1 VVVRGALG
9 TFFRGGNAAKTNR
22 AVRNEKGA
30 HMKLKFIVAVVVV
43 ALLATSLATQAQ
55 FNRARDPGVRGGP
68 PGAGRMIPGLSVN
81 QQRFFAVGQ
90 ADFGEAEG
98 VGDGL
103 GPRFNLDS
111 CKGCH
116 IHPDVGGSSP
126 ATNPQVAVATA
137 FGARNR
143 VPSFISLT
151 GPIREA
157 RFLLNPDGTRDG
169 GVHSL
174 FVVSGRVDSTGNAST
189 CNAAQEDFERQ
200 VANRNII
207 FRIPTPTFGAGLIEM
222 IPDAAIRAN
231 LAANASQK
239 ATLGVRSKFNIMNVS
254 GDSNNN
260 GNDGTISRFGWKA
273 QNKSL
278 LLFAGEAY
286 NVEMGISNE
295 LFQSERDENPT
306 CQYATVPN
314 DFTNTDTADP
324 AEAISAI
331 EKFAF
336 FMRFLA
342 PPTPVSSYQSRI
354 VGSVSS
360 RSIADGRQTFMSVGC
375 ALCHTPTLRTGNA
388 TVAALANKDVHLF
401 SDLGV
406 HGMGPGLADNVQQG
420 EAAGDEFR
428 SAPLWGLGQ
437 RIFFLHDG
445 RTTDLVDAIQAH
457 KSAGNST
464 FGPSEAN
471 RVIDN
476 FNNLAE
482 SDKQNLLNF
491 LRAL

>member
-1 VVVRGALG
+1 
-9 TFFRGGNAAKTNR
+9 
-22 AVRNEKGA
+22 
-30 HMKLKFIVAVVVV
+30 MKLKLTLAVITI
-43 ALLATSLATQAQ
+43 ALLATTLATQAQ
-55 FNRARDPGVRGGP
+55 FSRARDPGVRGGAA
-68 PGAGRMIPGLSVN
+68 GAGGMIAGLSAS
-81 QQRFFAVGQ
+81 QQRFFTAGQ
-90 ADFGEAEG
+90 EDFAEAEG

-103 GPRFNLDS
+103 GPRFNLDG

-116 IHPDVGGSSP
+116 IQPASGGTSP
-126 ATNPQVAVATA
+126 AVNPQVAVATA

-151 GPIREA
+151 SPVREA
-157 RFLLNPDGTRDG
+157 RFLFNPDGTRDG
-169 GVHSL
+169 GVHAL
-174 FVVSGRVDSTGNAST
+174 FVISGRVDSTGNASA
-189 CNAAQEDFERQ
+189 CNAVQEDFERQ

-222 IPDAAIRAN
+222 IPDATIRAN

-239 ATLGVRSKFNIMNVS
+239 ASFGIRSKFNFINVS

-286 NVEMGISNE
+286 NVEMGITNE

-306 CQYATVPN
+306 CQFAKMPN
-314 DFTNTDTADP
+314 DITNTDATEP
-324 AEAISAI
+324 TEVISAI

-342 PPTPVSSYQSRI
+342 PPTPVSSYSSRA
-354 VGSVSS
+354 VGFVSS
-360 RSIADGRQTFMSVGC
+360 RSIANGRQTFMNTGC

-388 TVAALANKDVHLF
+388 TVAALANKDANLF

-406 HGMGPGLADNVQQG
+406 HQMGSGLADNVQQG
-420 EAAGDEFR
+420 QAAGDEFR

-445 RTTDLVDAIQAH
+445 RTDDLVEAIQAH
-457 KSAGNST
+457 RSAGNST

-476 FNNLAE
+476 FNNLSE
-482 SDKQNLLNF
+482 DNKQDLLNF
-491 LRAL
+491 LRSL